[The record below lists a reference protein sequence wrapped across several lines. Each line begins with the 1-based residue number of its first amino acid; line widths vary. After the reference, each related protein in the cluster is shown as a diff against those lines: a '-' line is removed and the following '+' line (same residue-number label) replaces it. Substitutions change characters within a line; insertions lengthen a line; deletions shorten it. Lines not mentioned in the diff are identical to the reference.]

1 MKKRTALFACVLALL
16 TVFAVAAFAADDIS
30 VPLNDK
36 LSFRGINAT
45 VTDGVLDLDIQGLNE
60 KNESPAIFFPGVDVD
75 ANVYRYI
82 KMEVKSEVSPLGK
95 NKTSHGFYFRTTDAP
110 AFSESKK
117 ISVILQEKSDG
128 FVEYTFDMATNSD
141 WTGKVTGIF
150 YSFSD
155 LTGKAQIKNIR
166 FVEGQ
171 PIKRI
176 TLTDA
181 EKIKDIPAKEKT
193 VIPSK
198 FAKSRTYTDAFSD
211 VTVKDW
217 FYDAVSGAYEFALVN
232 GDSATTYN
240 PEGTMTVAEA
250 VTLASRMHST
260 VKGDGE
266 AANLKSADGDAWY
279 TNYVNYAK
287 KEGFLTD
294 GMFDS
299 FDRAIKR
306 HEMVSLFAAAL
317 PEECFETLN
326 YVTHIPDVSSDV
338 AYAKAVL
345 MFYNAGICMGN
356 DIYGTFNPDSNITRS
371 EVAAIA
377 DRIAD
382 KAHRLDKDLTVK
394 VNPESAY
401 WIADD
406 SEYSTR
412 NSVKTTLQS
421 GWDFDNR
428 GGAGKT
434 SDEPPYSLSD
444 ISTTEP
450 VTLTRTLTVQDAGVV
465 TTEFG
470 VTFNSFID
478 GWYME
483 TLGTSGTEA
492 YKLFT
497 KNGEFYVLDKGEEKP
512 VGVKPTLGKPTIIRI
527 DTDLAA
533 RTNRIELDGK
543 NCGTFGFATGAAVD
557 IAVFRTGTTDE
568 AVMDTAVYPLR
579 MYCNYLVND
588 SARTKVIPDS
598 WTVEQTGDMTVEV
611 SGGEFVFKGNTGKAS
626 MSKSF
631 KAVSGNISTEL
642 ILLYP
647 EMADGF
653 TYALT
658 SGGTPIVSFTTKDGK
673 MYANGKELRSY
684 SNYMWYMVRLYADTA
699 TQTATIKVSGK
710 TIAKD
715 IPFAAAAST
724 LDGLYIASENNGGKT
739 LKLDD
744 IIVEKIPD
752 YDNYPSEP
760 KVPAGADDYFIG
772 INVCNLWRNGH
783 HWGWDNISPYDEN
796 KPVLGWYDEGLPE
809 VADWEIKFM
818 AEHGVDFQLICW
830 YHSSDAPFK
839 SFYGSTP
846 KALFEGFMN
855 AKYSEKYGKFALL
868 WEAANGTRPENLDDF
883 KGRFVDFWIEYFF
896 SDPRY
901 MIIDNKPVMSIFG
914 ADKLKDSFGGTEAGV
929 KEAFDYLRSRVK
941 EMGYDD
947 IIIMACEGSANTAQL
962 QKLANMGID
971 AVHAYNWGNAA
982 SSAVWNQEKIADQ
995 QKNGYGIMHNVPTV
1009 STGFNNIAW
1018 AYTRYP
1024 LLTTENMEQVL
1035 TWIRD
1040 SALDKYDITGNG
1052 DEWKKKFVMLS
1063 TWNEYGEGTY
1073 MMPAGL
1079 NGFGYLDTVRKVF
1092 TKEPNHT
1099 DERPDTLQM
1108 SRLGH
1113 MYPLNR
1119 EIIRPQG
1126 YYKAPEATKV
1136 IYEEKFAENGET
1148 LWRGSNC
1155 TTEAEGDIIVGT
1167 ATNADPILHRPGTA
1181 PQFKAADVKQI
1192 KVWVDGPVGNSVE
1205 VYFQTDKSQSWTADK
1220 GTSAKITQEG
1230 MNPVVINM
1238 SSLATWTGTITALRI
1253 DPITSQNSFRAEKVQ
1268 FLGDAVTEKFFLNGE
1283 EVKFDYSPVD
1293 VDGDRL
1299 IPFYPDTGIG
1309 YRFSCAYTWD
1319 KVNKKLTLTKN
1330 GKQIVFTMGSKK
1342 ITVNGEP
1349 VSVNYAPY
1357 LEDGIPMVP
1366 LHFIVDTFGYKT
1378 ETKTD
1383 ENGVKL
1389 FNVITFSDEVY
1400 EAISSRV
1407 ANEWE
1412 FNLTG
1417 DGEGWTLGNATAT
1430 VVDGNFYGNDMDQ
1443 KGGWGGRYDPALTS
1457 PVLSIDAN
1465 RYKTLK
1471 IRMKHEI
1478 QAEKTDENKGEFQLV
1493 VYFKSSAGGLS
1504 EGRTYRAELE
1514 QTSNGE
1520 YIEYSFDLS
1529 SNADWTGTI
1538 SGLRI
1543 DPFNNVPGE
1552 FWIDWIRFQ

>member
-16 TVFAVAAFAADDIS
+16 TVFTVAVFAADDIQ
-30 VPLNDK
+30 VPLGDK

-45 VTDGVLDLDIQGLNE
+45 ASDGVLDLELTGMNE
-60 KNESPAIFFPGVDVD
+60 KHESPAIFFPGVDID
-75 ANVYRYI
+75 ASVYRFI
-82 KMEVKSEVSPLGK
+82 KMEVKSDVQPQSKGF
-95 NKTSHGFYFRTTDAP
+95 SHGFYFRTENAQN
-110 AFSESKK
+110 FSEDKK
-117 ISVILQEKSDG
+117 ISVELQQKSDD
-128 FVEYTFDMATNSD
+128 FVEYTFDMGTNGD
-141 WTGKVTGIF
+141 WAGKVTGIF
-150 YSFSD
+150 YSFND
-155 LTGKAQIKNIR
+155 LTGKVQIKNIR
-166 FVEGQ
+166 FVEGS
-171 PIKRI
+171 PVKKIM
-176 TLTDA
+176 LTDA
-181 EKIKDIPAKEKT
+181 EKITDLPTPSKT

-198 FAKSRTYTDAFSD
+198 FSKSRTYTDAFTD

-260 VKGDGE
+260 VKGDGASLATAE
-266 AANLKSADGDAWY
+266 GDAWY
-279 TNYVNYAK
+279 SNYVNYAK
-287 KEGFLTD
+287 QEGFLKD

-299 FDRAIKR
+299 FDREIKR
-306 HEMVSLFAAAL
+306 HEMVTLFAAAL
-317 PEECFETLN
+317 PEEYFETLN
-326 YVTHIPDVSSDV
+326 YVTHIPDVSSDA

-382 KAHRLDKDLTVK
+382 KAHRLDKDLAVR

-401 WIADD
+401 WLVED
-406 SEYSTR
+406 SGYSTR
-412 NSVKTTLQS
+412 NTIKETLQS
-421 GWDFDNR
+421 GWDYDNR
-428 GGAGKT
+428 GGSSK
-434 SDEPPYSLSD
+434 SKDEPPYPLSD
-444 ISTTEP
+444 ISATEP

-470 VTFNSFID
+470 VTFNSAFD

-483 TLGTSGTEA
+483 TLSTSGTSV

-497 KNGEFYVLDKGEEKP
+497 KNNEFYVLDNGEEKSL
-512 VGVKPTLGKPTIIRI
+512 GVKPTLGKPTIIRI

-533 RTNRIELDGK
+533 RTNRYELDGK
-543 NCGTFGFATGAAVD
+543 NCGTFGFATGAAIDV
-557 IAVFRTGTTDE
+557 AVFRTGTTDE
-568 AVMDTAVYPLR
+568 AIMDTSVYPLR

-588 SARTKVIPDS
+588 SACTKVIPDS
-598 WTVEQTGDMTVEV
+598 WTVEQTGNMTVES
-611 SGGEFVFKGNTGKAS
+611 SGGEFVFNGNTGKAS

-631 KAVSGNISTEL
+631 KPVSGNISTEL
-642 ILLYP
+642 IMLYP
-647 EMADGF
+647 DMADGF

-699 TQTATIKVSGK
+699 TQKATIKVSGK
-710 TIAKD
+710 TIATD
-715 IPFAAAAST
+715 IPFASAAST
-724 LDGLYIASENNGGKT
+724 LDGLYLASENNGGKT

-744 IIVEKIPD
+744 IIVEKIVD
-752 YDNYPSEP
+752 YADYPSEP
-760 KVPAGADDYFIG
+760 KLPAGADDYYIG

-818 AEHGVDFQLICW
+818 VEHGVDFQLICW
-830 YHSSDAPFK
+830 YHSGDAPFK
-839 SFYGSTP
+839 TFYGSTP
-846 KALFEGFMN
+846 KALLEGFMN

-868 WEAANGTRPENLDDF
+868 WEAANGVKPQNLDDF
-883 KGRFVDFWIEYFF
+883 KSRFVEYWVEYFF

-901 MIIDNKPVMSIFG
+901 MVIDNKPVMSIFG
-914 ADKLKDSFGGTEAGV
+914 ADHLKNSFGGTEAGV
-929 KEAFDYLRSRVK
+929 KEAFDYLRSRIK

-947 IIIMACEGSANTAQL
+947 IIIMACDGSADKAHL
-962 QKLANMGID
+962 QSLANMGID
-971 AVHAYNWGNAA
+971 AVQAYNWGNAA
-982 SSAVWNQEKIADQ
+982 YSAAWNQQKIADQ
-995 QKNGYGIMHNVPTV
+995 QKNGAGVMHNVPTV

-1024 LLTTENMEQVL
+1024 LITTENMEQVL
-1035 TWIRD
+1035 TWVRD
-1040 SALDKYDITGNG
+1040 SALNKYEITGNG

-1092 TKEPNHT
+1092 TKGTNHT
-1099 DERPDTLQM
+1099 DEQPNTLQM
-1108 SRLGH
+1108 ARLGH
-1113 MYPLNR
+1113 MYPINR

-1126 YYKAPEATKV
+1126 YYEAPEASTV
-1136 IYEEKFAENGET
+1136 IYEEKFAENGT
-1148 LWRGSNC
+1148 ALWGSGNC
-1155 TTEAEGDIIVGT
+1155 TVSADGDILTGT
-1167 ATNADPILHRPGTA
+1167 ASNNDPILYRPDTS
-1181 PQFKAADVKQI
+1181 PKFKATEIKQV
-1192 KVWVDGPVGNSVE
+1192 KVWVDGPVGDNVE
-1205 VYFQTDKSQSWTADK
+1205 VYFLTDSSGNWSADK
-1220 GTSAKITQEG
+1220 GTAAKITQKG
-1230 MNPVVINM
+1230 MHPVVVNL
-1238 SSLATWTGTITALRI
+1238 SSLSTWTGTITALRI
-1253 DPITSQNSFRAEKVQ
+1253 DPITSQNNFRVEKVQ
-1268 FLGDAVTEKFFLNGE
+1268 FLGNPITERFLLNGN
-1283 EVKFDYSPVD
+1283 EVQFDFEPVN
-1293 VDGDRL
+1293 VDGDKL
-1299 IPFYPDTGIG
+1299 IPFFPDDGIG
-1309 YRFSCAYTWD
+1309 YRLGCAYTWD

-1366 LHFIVDTFGYKT
+1366 LHFIVDTFGYQT
-1378 ETKTD
+1378 ETKTAD
-1383 ENGVKL
+1383 DGVKE
-1389 FNVITFSDEVY
+1389 FNVITLTKDVY
-1400 EAISSRV
+1400 DIISKRV
-1407 ANEWE
+1407 ENEWE

-1417 DGEGWTLGNATAT
+1417 DGEGWQLGNATAT
-1430 VVDGNFYGNDMDQ
+1430 VINGSFYGNDMDQ
-1443 KGGWGGRYDPALTS
+1443 KGGWGGHYDPALSS
-1457 PVLSIDAN
+1457 PALSIEAN

-1471 IRMKHEI
+1471 VRMKHEI
-1478 QAEKTDENKGEFQLV
+1478 QAEKTEENKGEFQLV
-1493 VYFKSSAGGLS
+1493 VYFKTSSAGLS
-1504 EGRTYRAELE
+1504 EGRTFRADLE
-1514 QTSNGE
+1514 KTSNGDF
-1520 YIEYSFDLS
+1520 IEYTFDLS
-1529 SNADWTGTI
+1529 SHPEWAGEIT
-1538 SGLRI
+1538 GLRI

-1552 FWIDWIRFQ
+1552 FWIDWIRFE